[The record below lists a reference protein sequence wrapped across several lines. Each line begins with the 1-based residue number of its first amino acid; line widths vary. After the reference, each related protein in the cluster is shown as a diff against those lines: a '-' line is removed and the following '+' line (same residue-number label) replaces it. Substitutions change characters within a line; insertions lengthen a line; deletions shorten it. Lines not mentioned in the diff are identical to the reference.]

1 MKPRDAASGRGH
13 ENPRRDAGH
22 IRKRQAKRQ
31 LRRTDERNDGN
42 EVRTDGH
49 SHRIH
54 GRGDGEAD
62 RENERYGKCG
72 DETSNRRN

>member
-1 MKPRDAASGRGH
+1 
-13 ENPRRDAGH
+13 
-22 IRKRQAKRQ
+22 

-42 EVRTDGH
+42 EVRTDSH

-54 GRGDGEAD
+54 GRGNGEAD